1 MANEYDIKV
10 RSVHDYNTFVGV
22 EDHHAL
28 VSVIHYD
35 DLQPIRHCRCLWGI
49 YGVFLLEDED
59 ESLEYGS
66 GHYNYSLGSIV
77 CVAPSQIGGSADDG
91 TRFQRKGWAL
101 LFSPEMFHGKNF
113 EKSLLHFEFFKYHVN
128 EALEVDNNV
137 QGQMQNLLEMLQGE
151 LCTENQDNKLIEKI
165 IELLLVLCNKLFSK
179 QYHLPSL
186 NTKRKYIV
194 SRMEKTLAEY
204 YQEEQQNLLGV
215 PTVKYC
221 AEQLCVAPNYLG
233 DLIKEET
240 GENAHLYIAKHLV
253 RLSKGM
259 LMSGKSVTETSYS
272 LGFDYPSHFG
282 RFFKRIE
289 GITPSEYIKR
299 MKEK

>member
-1 MANEYDIKV
+1 MAKEYDIKV
-10 RSVHDYNTFVGV
+10 RSVHDYNAFVGA

-28 VSVIHYD
+28 VSIIHYN
-35 DLQPIRHCRCLWGI
+35 DLPPIRHCRCLWGI
-49 YGVFLLEDED
+49 YGIFLLEVEE

-66 GHYNYSLGSIV
+66 GHYNYSQSSIV

-101 LFSPEMFHGKNF
+101 LFSPEVFQGKTF
-113 EKSLLHFEFFKYHVN
+113 EKSLLRFEFFKYHVN
-128 EALEVDNNV
+128 EALVVDN
-137 QGQMQNLLEMLQGE
+137 QEQKQMKNLLEMLQGE
-151 LCTENQDNKLIEKI
+151 LYEERQDCNLIEKI
-165 IELLLVLCNKLFSK
+165 IELLLVLCNKLFNK
-179 QYHLPSL
+179 QYSLPL
-186 NTKRKYIV
+186 GTKRIHII
-194 SRMEKTLAEY
+194 SRMEKTLADY
-204 YQEEQQNLLGV
+204 YQKEQQHLLGV

-221 AEQLCVAPNYLG
+221 AKHLCVAPNYLG
-233 DLIKEET
+233 DLVKEET
-240 GENAHLYIAKHLV
+240 GENAHIYIAKHIV

-299 MKEK
+299 MKVK